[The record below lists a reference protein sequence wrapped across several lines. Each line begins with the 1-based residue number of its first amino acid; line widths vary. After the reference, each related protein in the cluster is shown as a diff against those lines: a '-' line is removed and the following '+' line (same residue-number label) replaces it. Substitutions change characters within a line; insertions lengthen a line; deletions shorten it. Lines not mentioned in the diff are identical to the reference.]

1 MPTHP
6 TDRSDR
12 AEGRSGRHRL
22 GKAGCARRRARP
34 GRFATVWPCTQ
45 HDTQHATGAL
55 AGWLL
60 NAVIK
65 IVTTYSMPGN
75 RVLLLAPS
83 PVMMRSPRR
92 LGPYSG
98 LLEAAWSVIRLGRG
112 VRTGLAAPVEQP
124 GPVTEGP
131 TGLFD
136 VIIAAA
142 DPHDLVAMRPTSWS
156 RLLTSSGVL
165 VVITHGD
172 NTGSRYVD
180 AAGALVAVARADGL
194 RYLDHIVALCLPID
208 PAQSEVSAPV
218 VSVRAHAD
226 VHVFAAKAGE

>member
-1 MPTHP
+1 MPTRP
-6 TDRSDR
+6 TDRSDCD
-12 AEGRSGRHRL
+12 EGRSGRHRL
-22 GKAGCARRRARP
+22 GKAGCARRRVRL
-34 GRFATVWPCTQ
+34 GRFATVWPCAQ
-45 HDTQHATGAL
+45 DDTPHATGAL

-75 RVLLLAPS
+75 RVLLLTPS
-83 PVMMRSPRR
+83 PAVMRSPRR

-98 LLEAAWSVIRLGRG
+98 LFEAAWSVIRLGRG
-112 VRTGLAAPVEQP
+112 VRTGLAARIEQP
-124 GPVTEGP
+124 GSVMEGP

-156 RLLTSSGVL
+156 RLLTPSGVL

-172 NTGSRYVD
+172 KYDGRHVD
-180 AAGALVAVARADGL
+180 PAGALIAVARADGL
-194 RYLDHIVALCLPID
+194 RYLDHIVALRLPVD
-208 PAQSEVSAPV
+208 PAQSDVSAPV